1 MSQYYTEDGMLVQ
14 PRRRGGGLLV
24 VLVLLVLLLGGAT
37 YFLWKQFKTAD
48 GDLASTRAKVTT
60 LETQGRAEKLK
71 LASAEEE
78 RDRLAKANAELGDAK
93 ERLTA
98 AESKVGELESE
109 RAEIGSRLAEFKEIT
124 EKFKTMI
131 DAGTLQITFRRGRAI
146 VNLPAGVLFDS
157 GSAELSPEGAKA
169 VADVA
174 KILRGVP
181 KRRFIVAGH
190 TDNVPAV
197 KDYKSNWALSTAR
210 AVNVLEAMVRAGLG
224 ASNLA
229 AAGYAEFDPVA
240 SNGSPAGKQKNR
252 RIEIALEPYLTA
264 PPK

>member
-1 MSQYYTEDGMLVQ
+1 MVAP
-14 PRRRGGGLLV
+14 PRRRGGLIF
-24 VLVLLVLLLGGAT
+24 VLVLLVLLLGGGCW
-37 YFLWKQFKTAD
+37 FLFKLFKTAD
-48 GDLASTRAKVTT
+48 QDLTQARAKVTT
-60 LETQGRAEKLK
+60 LEADGRAQKQK
-71 LASAEEE
+71 LATTEEE
-78 RDRLAKANAELGDAK
+78 RDKLAKANTELGDAK
-93 ERLTA
+93 DRLVA

-109 RAEIGSRLAEFKEIT
+109 RAEIASRLAEFKEIT
-124 EKFKTMI
+124 EKFKSLI

-157 GSAELSPEGAKA
+157 GSAELSPEGMKT
-169 VADVA
+169 VAAVA

-197 KDYKSNWALSTAR
+197 KEYKSNWTLSTAR

-224 ASNLA
+224 SSNLA

-240 SNGSPAGKQKNR
+240 SNGSDAGKQKNR
-252 RIEIALEPYLTA
+252 RIEIALEPYLQP